1 MDIWR
6 NGFGDDFLRGH
17 SYFLCMSNIFSEK
30 NVTQNRLFIVPL
42 TINQD
47 TIQDEF
53 FIILSII
60 NNIFK
65 HSGRA
70 AIQGLR
76 GGDQEG
82 GIWRISYRG
91 QGRGGLAKL
100 EGSIGEGKED

>member
-6 NGFGDDFLRGH
+6 NGFGDDFLGGH

-76 GGDQEG
+76 GEIRKVG
-82 GIWRISYRG
+82 S
-91 QGRGGLAKL
+91 GGLATEDK
-100 EGSIGEGKED
+100 GEGD